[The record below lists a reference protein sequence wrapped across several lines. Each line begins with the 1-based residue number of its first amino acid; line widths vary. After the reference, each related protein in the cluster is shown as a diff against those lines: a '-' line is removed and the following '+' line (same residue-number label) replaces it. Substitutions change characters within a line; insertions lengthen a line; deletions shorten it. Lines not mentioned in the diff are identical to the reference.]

1 MRSDKMKKGVERAPH
16 RSLLK
21 AMGLTHEEIS
31 RPIIG
36 IANSASE
43 LIPGHAHLGEISKA
57 VKTGVVI
64 GGGTPMEFFTIGVC
78 DGIAMGH
85 EGMKYSLISREL
97 IADSIELMG
106 RAYPFDGLVLIG
118 NCDKIIPGMLMGMLR
133 LNIPAILLSGG
144 PMLAGRLG
152 GRTIDLISVFEAVGE
167 SHSGKITDDALLQ
180 MENNACPGVGSC
192 SGMFTA
198 NSMNCL
204 SEALGL
210 SLTGNGTIPAVS
222 AARLRLAKETG
233 MRILE
238 MVKKGLRPRDIAT
251 PRSFQNA
258 IHVEMALGGST
269 NTVLHLPAIAR
280 EADIILDLHIFN
292 TISEKTPNICRIS
305 PAGPYHMEDLDRAGG
320 ILAVMGELN
329 KKGLLDLD
337 AMTVG
342 GKRLGEIIGSACSLD
357 TEVIRPV
364 DSPYSPDGGLAILFG
379 NLAPDGAVVKKSAVD
394 LAMMRHSGPARVF
407 DREES
412 AMEAI
417 LSGRITKGDVMV
429 IRYEG
434 PKGGP
439 GMREMLSPTSALAG
453 VGLDKVVALI
463 TDGRFSG
470 GTRGAAIGHISP
482 EAQEGGP
489 IAVIKEGD
497 IIEIDI
503 PNRSLK
509 VNLSQD
515 EIDGRLR
522 EWRQPDYKVKKGCLY
537 RYARQVTSAGSGA
550 VLSLPDIPVRK
561 PA

>member
-1 MRSDKMKKGVERAPH
+1 MRSDDMKKGIERAPH
-16 RSLLK
+16 RSLFK
-21 AMGLTHEEIS
+21 AMGFTHEEIS

-43 LIPGHAHLGEISKA
+43 LIPGHAHLAEISRA
-57 VKTGVVI
+57 VKTGVVMA
-64 GGGTPMEFFTIGVC
+64 GGTPMEFFTIGVC

-85 EGMKYSLISREL
+85 GGMKYSLISREL
-97 IADSIELMG
+97 IADSIEVMG
-106 RAYPFDGLVLIG
+106 MAYPFDGLVLIG
-118 NCDKIIPGMLMGMLR
+118 NCDKIVPGMLMAMLR
-133 LNIPAILLSGG
+133 LDIPAILLSGG
-144 PMLAGRLG
+144 PMLAGRVG

-167 SHSGKITDDALLQ
+167 RHSERITDDVLLQ
-180 MENNACPGVGSC
+180 MENHACPGVGSC

-222 AARLRLAKETG
+222 AARLRLAKKTG
-233 MRILE
+233 MKIMELVE
-238 MVKKGLRPRDIAT
+238 KDIRPRDIAT
-251 PRSFQNA
+251 PGSFENA
-258 IHVEMALGGST
+258 IHVEMALGSST

-280 EADIILDLHIFN
+280 EAGISLDLHIFN
-292 TISEKTPNICRIS
+292 RISEKTPNICRIS
-305 PAGPYHMEDLDRAGG
+305 PAGHYHMEDLDRAGG
-320 ILAVMGELN
+320 IRSVMGELD
-329 KKGLLDLD
+329 KKGLLDLN
-337 AMTVG
+337 AMTVS
-342 GKRLGEIIGSACSLD
+342 GKKLQEVLGSARSLD
-357 TEVIRPV
+357 TEVIRSV

-394 LAMMRHSGPARVF
+394 PSMMKHSGPARVF
-407 DREES
+407 EGEEG

-417 LSGRITKGDVMV
+417 LSGKITKGDVVV

-489 IAVIKEGD
+489 IALIKEGD

-515 EIDGRLR
+515 EIDRRLR
-522 EWRQPDYKVKKGCLY
+522 EWKEPDYKVKKGCLY
-537 RYARQVTSAGSGA
+537 RYARQVTSAGTGA
-550 VLSLPDIPVRK
+550 VLSP
-561 PA
+561 